1 MPNSLST
8 HGPFSD
14 ISEAEVI
21 AKIAA
26 HAGKAWVHPWLR
38 IPLLRYSLRKSETF
52 DLASGE
58 NSAYSICFDGTHVWI
73 GLFTS
78 PAKIIKMD
86 PADGTYTVYTLA
98 SGENITRSICFD
110 GTHVWIGLNT
120 SPAKIIKMDPADGTY
135 TVYTLASGENI
146 AYSMCFDGTHVWTGL
161 NTSPAK
167 IRRITKV

>member
-98 SGENITRSICFD
+98 SGDRAIYKSGQDHKD
-110 GTHVWIGLNT
+110 GPCRRDLHC
-120 SPAKIIKMDPADGTY
+120 
-135 TVYTLASGENI
+135 VYFGERGGP
-146 AYSMCFDGTHVWTGL
+146 CLGDLF
-161 NTSPAK
+161 
-167 IRRITKV
+167 